1 MNLILSLF
9 LGFGVMLFLIFLS
22 RGKDI
27 AIKVFSAM
35 IMFIAAYTIGNTL
48 LNILM

>member
-1 MNLILSLF
+1 MNIILSLF

-22 RGKDI
+22 KGTDI
-27 AIKVFSAM
+27 AIKILAAM
-35 IMFIAAYTIGNTL
+35 MMFISAYTIGNTL